1 MQHLTE
7 EQYERLE
14 SIEQNDRAIVSGG
27 AGTGKTFLLGQFAR
41 RCAARGRRV
50 LVAVY
55 SPTLAAHLSTSLVDP
70 FITVSSFEV
79 LKRSPVLLHDVLLV
93 DEGQDLMNMD
103 SLAALASRLN
113 GGFEEGRWC
122 WFMDENNQAG
132 VAGWFDP
139 QSFEFLKSGLRTGNP
154 VRLPLR
160 RNCRNTKE
168 IVSQVHLWTGA
179 DIGITEVSGYGA
191 RPELVPISDTNELPT
206 ELSRRL
212 REMLEGGAE
221 PGDIGII
228 TDDERQPSC
237 LQALPPPIK
246 RLLAPLTASTVA
258 ADLRGRI
265 LWGPASSFKGL
276 ERPIIFVLALADRP
290 PGQESVASLYVALT
304 RANYG
309 LYVLTSSTLAAG
321 LAEAQRRHL
330 KAASKTADNA
340 RLA

>member
-1 MQHLTE
+1 
-7 EQYERLE
+7 
-14 SIEQNDRAIVSGG
+14 
-27 AGTGKTFLLGQFAR
+27 
-41 RCAARGRRV
+41 
-50 LVAVY
+50 VAVY
-55 SPTLAAHLSTSLVDP
+55 SPTLAAHLSTSLVDQ
-70 FITVSSFEV
+70 FISVSSFEV
-79 LKRSPVLLHDVLLV
+79 LKRSPALLHDVLLV

-103 SLAALASRLN
+103 AMAELASRLD

-132 VAGWFDP
+132 VTGLFDP
-139 QSFEFLKSGLRTGNP
+139 ESFEYLKAGLRTGKP

-168 IVSQVHLWTGA
+168 IVRQVQLWTGA

-191 RPELVPISDTNELPT
+191 RPELVPITDTDELPT

-212 REMLEGGAE
+212 REVLEGGAE

-228 TDDERQPSC
+228 TDDDCEPSC
-237 LQALPPPIK
+237 LQALPSSIR
-246 RLLAPLTASTVA
+246 RLLAPLTVSTVA

-276 ERPIIFVLALADRP
+276 ERPIIFVLALADWP
-290 PGQESVASLYVALT
+290 SGQERVAWLYVSLT

-321 LAEAQRRHL
+321 LAEAQRQHL
-330 KAASKTADNA
+330 KVTPKAADDE